1 MPVLVHSAFSLLRAA
16 VAPERWVDAAH
27 RTGHET
33 VILADW
39 MNLCAALPFLE
50 ACESG
55 GIRPILGAELAMG
68 RESPPRPVST
78 DPRPSADAERFE
90 ARRTRR
96 ASPPTPQEGSR
107 RLVLLCKDLCGYRN
121 LAHILS
127 ALCGGLEP
135 ARASNDPL
143 QLLGEHAEGLLALS
157 DAPELLEGL
166 RDVLGQEPVGAL
178 VPWSP
183 WPSPAGEAVTRFA
196 RSLGVTAVALPEA
209 AMLADKERAT
219 LRLLAAIRRRDLLGE
234 GEGEGEQKLAGA
246 HRAQPDAYRM
256 QPTPV
261 AWLRPLP
268 GRTELRAHVTH
279 DARPFRA
286 GRDFVASCRLRRAD
300 LCPRT
305 FIFPHVGGAEGP
317 ARLRELCLHGLASR
331 GLSASPAA
339 SRRLENEL
347 AVIEQQG
354 FVDYFLATARIARWA
369 RGQGIPIVGRGS
381 GVASLVAYL
390 LHITDVD
397 PIRYRLFFERFLHP
411 LRGDYPDLDIDIAAD
426 RRGEVLDYVLH
437 AFGPDRAAMV
447 GTYQLFR
454 PRGAF
459 RDAGRALGL
468 SPESISRAARALPH
482 AVFRQTDGAGAH
494 TGNEPAG
501 SAETEGRAALR
512 HLTGDPDAGIARAA
526 RAALTLVGLPRN
538 LGVPSGGVVLSGSP
552 LSRLVPLERASS
564 GVSITQFDMHGVE
577 KIGLIKI
584 DLLGNR
590 VLATVAATC
599 DALTARRTPVDLDQI
614 SHDDRVTAGLLARGA
629 TLGCFQIESPAM
641 RSLLRQ
647 LRPGTLEGVIAALSL
662 IRPGP
667 ASSGMKQAYVRRA
680 HGEEEPHP
688 IHPAIRELLSATYG
702 LPLYEEDIMCMAAAI
717 AGISYA
723 EADML
728 RRAIAQAARLSRR
741 DAQAARDLEELRQG
755 FFTAARS
762 RGRLD
767 AAAAAWDSLVRFAA
781 YAFCKA
787 HAAGYGVLAYRSA
800 YLKAHF
806 PGPFFAA
813 LLNHHRG
820 MYPTRV
826 YVDEA
831 RRTGLAL
838 RPPRID
844 RSGAA
849 WQWEP
854 GEGLGTLRCGLARV
868 RHMREQTIMR
878 IVTAREAGPFRDLGD
893 FVARGRP
900 NTAEVE
906 ALVLV
911 GACDGVWDARPRGA
925 LVWQLQR
932 LLRRSGHR
940 AGTARLPRGRQQGT
954 LDLHAQP
961 ADVRTRPGDPHAQ
974 LAQHV
979 RVRSGRPWRDIS
991 LEHRARLERRFL
1003 GTSLALHPAELWR
1016 RGDGERWKRCV
1027 STDRLG
1033 KGGGPVRLLGIV
1045 SATRRHRRPD
1055 GEPLLF
1061 FTLEDARGLAECVLR
1076 YGGATRDLPRPR
1088 VDDFVEVRG
1097 DVTLTH
1103 GSPRVRVHGLRVLGH
1118 H

>member
-68 RESPPRPVST
+68 RESPPRPASAHA
-78 DPRPSADAERFE
+78 RPSADAERFA
-90 ARRTRR
+90 ARRMRR
-96 ASPPTPQEGSR
+96 ASPPTCQEGSR

-135 ARASNDPL
+135 ARGSQDPL

-157 DAPELLEGL
+157 DAPELLEKL
-166 RDVLGQEPVGAL
+166 CDVLGQRPVGAL

-183 WPSPAGEAVTRFA
+183 WPSPAGEAATRFA

-209 AMLADKERAT
+209 AMLAEKERAT
-219 LRLLAAIRRRDLLGE
+219 LRLLAAIRRRDLIGE
-234 GEGEGEQKLAGA
+234 GEGEPEDDGEENPARGDRVQPHA
-246 HRAQPDAYRM
+246 HRL

-268 GRTELRAHVTH
+268 GRTEVRAHVRH

-286 GRDFVASCRLRRAD
+286 GRDFVASCQLRLAD

-305 FIFPHVGGAEGP
+305 FIFPHVGGAEGG
-317 ARLRELCLHGLASR
+317 ARLRELCLHGLTSR
-331 GLSASPAA
+331 GLSASAA
-339 SRRLENEL
+339 ARRRLENEL

-369 RGQGIPIVGRGS
+369 RGQGIPVVGRGS

-390 LHITDVD
+390 LHITDID
-397 PIRYRLFFERFLHP
+397 PIRYGLFFERFLHP

-468 SPESISRAARALPH
+468 SPDSISRAARALPH
-482 AVFRQTDGAGAH
+482 AFFGQTDGAGGREQEGAPPH
-494 TGNEPAG
+494 SGNELAG
-501 SAETEGRAALR
+501 SADTEGRAALR
-512 HLTGDPDAGIARAA
+512 QLTGDPDAGIARAA
-526 RAALTLVGLPRN
+526 RAALTLVGVPRN
-538 LGVPSGGVVLSGSP
+538 LGVHSGGVVLSGSP
-552 LSRLVPLERASS
+552 LSRLVPLEHASS
-564 GVSITQFDMHGVE
+564 GVRITQFDMHGVE

-599 DALTARRTPVDLDQI
+599 AALAARRTPVDLDQI
-614 SHDDRVTAGLLARGA
+614 SHDDRVTAALLARGA

-680 HGEEEPHP
+680 RGEEEPHP
-688 IHPAIRELLSATYG
+688 IHPATREILSATYG
-702 LPLYEEDIMCMAAAI
+702 VPLYEEDIMCMAAAI

-741 DAQAARDLEELRQG
+741 DAQAARDLEGLRRG

-831 RRTGLAL
+831 RRTGLVL

-844 RSGAA
+844 RSGAG

-868 RHMREQTIMR
+868 RSMRAQTITR
-878 IVTAREAGPFRDLGD
+878 IVAAREAGPFCDLGD
-893 FVARGRP
+893 FVVRGRP
-900 NTAEVE
+900 NAAEVE

-911 GACDGVWDARPRGA
+911 GACDGVWDDRPRGA

-940 AGTARLPRGRQQGT
+940 AGTAPLPRGRQQGT
-954 LDLHAQP
+954 LDLHAQ
-961 ADVRTRPGDPHAQ
+961 
-974 LAQHV
+974 HV
-979 RVRSGRPWRDIS
+979 RVRSGQPWRDIS

-1016 RGDGERWKRCV
+1016 RGDGERSKRCV

-1033 KGGGPVRLLGIV
+1033 KEGGPVRLLGIV

-1061 FTLEDARGLAECVLR
+1061 LTLEDAHGLAECVLR
-1076 YGGATRDLPRPR
+1076 YAGATRNLPRPR

-1103 GSPRVRVHGLRVLGH
+1103 GSPSVRVHGLQVLGH